1 MPSYLGT
8 RRRGGKTIHRYM
20 VRRQGHPVKVFQDYT
35 KTEAKRL
42 AAGHEA
48 KIDAGKVGPGEA
60 DIDYAIRL
68 YLESEEYEALKEQ
81 DRQKARLEWMRML
94 PVPWGGRVGQV
105 RLAEPERVHRAVSA
119 VKDALARGQGPGR
132 RNQKPGAPASRA
144 TRNRYVS
151 TLGVVFD
158 SAARH
163 DPACAMPYN
172 PARVLRIKSERNRE
186 RTWYRDAE
194 ILSLYE
200 ACKASGD
207 DRLSVLVLAALSS
220 GARQA
225 ELMQIRHQ
233 GLDLARGSASIVG
246 KGNRK
251 RVIRVYGWAL
261 DELRVFVRERPA
273 SIGGFVFANAW
284 GDPIFPRKPW
294 NDALV
299 AAGIKGGPAEERGRV
314 DFHSLRHTSLMLAAA
329 VRGATEYQMM
339 MHSGH
344 TSTKGLNTYLHP
356 GEEVRS
362 KLAACLLPDWRT
374 GEDAQGLT
382 EIMQSR

>member
-1 MPSYLGT
+1 M
-8 RRRGGKTIHRYM
+8 HRYM
-20 VRRQGHPVKVFQDYT
+20 VRRKGHPVKVFQDYT

-42 AAGHEA
+42 AVAHEA
-48 KIDAGKVGPGEA
+48 EIDAGKVGPGEA

-68 YLESEEYEALKEQ
+68 YLESEEWEALRSKPQ
-81 DRQKARLEWMRML
+81 QLSRLEWMRML

-105 RLAEPERVHRAVSA
+105 RLAEPERVHRSVSA
-119 VKDALARGQGPGR
+119 IKDALARGYGPVRKGQR
-132 RNQKPGAPASRA
+132 SSPPASRA

-151 TLGVVFD
+151 ALSVALE

-163 DPACAMPYN
+163 DPACAMAYN
-172 PARVLRIKSERNRE
+172 PAKVLRIKSERNRE

-194 ILSLYE
+194 ILALYE
-200 ACKASGD
+200 ACRATGEP
-207 DRLSVLVLAALSS
+207 RLPVLVLAALSS

-233 GLDLARGSASIVG
+233 GLDLAQGTASIVG
-246 KGNRK
+246 KGGRK

-261 DELRVFVRERPA
+261 DELRAFVRERPA
-273 SIGGFVFANAW
+273 SIGGFVFANPW

-294 NDALV
+294 NEAL
-299 AAGIKGGPAEERGRV
+299 AAARIKGGPAEERGRV

-329 VRGATEYQMM
+329 VRGATEFDLMQ
-339 MHSGH
+339 HSGH
-344 TSTKGLNTYLHP
+344 TSTKGLNAYLHP
-356 GEEVRS
+356 GEEVHS

-374 GEDAQGLT
+374 GEPATGLT
-382 EIMQSR
+382 VATVSR